1 MEMRYFSS
9 NEMVYWTAI
18 TFSAIFYVFVY
29 VNYPIH
35 LLEFALHD
43 DGLFLKLGISIING
57 EWLGAYDNLTLAK
70 GPGYPLFLAFTH
82 LTGLPISF
90 TQAVFHMSAAII
102 FGHALGKICNNR
114 WISITVLLFVSI
126 HPYLFGYDNH
136 RVFRDAIYWAQCMGA
151 IGWLIYAIT
160 IKRTSQKALYLG
172 SMALAGLYLS
182 FAWITREET
191 IWLVPGVLLV
201 LSYMMWTSFK
211 ERAFK
216 PLFIGLVLFLTGSQL
231 FILPVRALNYYTYGY
246 SGIVDFKDSSYSN
259 MIAAINAVKVGD
271 RIPFVPAPIR
281 VREEIAKHSPTFAK
295 FDRHLLPGGKL
306 FGWSNAGCPI
316 YPSSCGEIAGGWYI
330 WGIRDALAMEGA
342 YESFQSAKEVYGQI
356 THEVLEACDKEKL
369 NCEPGVLK
377 FMPPFAEGQWNNF
390 FPKFIEIVRFALFY
404 PGHDV
409 SLATRDTPFQVRKP
423 DLYSQSLELLNH
435 PVTLDRSSK
444 DGVFNMTGW
453 YYTDHGDNGEKTA
466 QPEFRIS
473 AIKSDGS
480 VIKDNYLT
488 VSSPDIVNK
497 YNNPEAHSNRFS
509 MSFECRSDCVSLR
522 VEIANTVVDV
532 PMPEKTG
539 WNQLTAS
546 TGLKIDALGYSNRLV
561 KLTNSMHI
569 ARDLLNTVRK
579 VVYNDFLWLILSL
592 SIGFS
597 LFYLCTELFVKKR
610 ITDLTIVVL
619 TLWGSVFVRAVL
631 LTLVGISSFPVIN
644 YYVAPVMILLIPTM
658 LIGLYAGCLS
668 FRIGIVP
675 DTANEKPE

>member
-1 MEMRYFSS
+1 MRYFSS
-9 NEMVYWTAI
+9 SEMMYWAVI
-18 TFSAIFYVFVY
+18 TLSSVFYVFVY

-57 EWLGAYDNLTLAK
+57 QWLGAYDNLTLAK

-90 TQAVFHMSAAII
+90 TQAVFHLSAVII
-102 FGHALGKICNNR
+102 FGHALGKVCKNR
-114 WISITVLLFVSI
+114 WISIMVIFSI
-126 HPYLFGYDNH
+126 CLHPYLFGYDNH
-136 RVFRDAIYWAQCMGA
+136 RVFRDAVYWAQCMGA
-151 IGWLIYAIT
+151 IGWLIYALT
-160 IKRTSQKALYLG
+160 LNRTSQKVLYLS
-172 SMALAGLYLS
+172 SMGLAGLYLS

-191 IWLVPGVLLV
+191 IWLIPGISLILA
-201 LSYMMWTSFK
+201 YMTWISLK
-211 ERAFK
+211 EKAFK
-216 PLFIGLVLFLTGSQL
+216 PLIIGTVLFLISSQL

-246 SGIVDFKDSSYSN
+246 AGIVDFKNSSYSN

-271 RIPFVPAPIR
+271 RIPFVPAPIH
-281 VREEIAKHSPTFAK
+281 VRKEIAKHSPTFAK
-295 FDRHLLPGGKL
+295 FDIHLLPGGKL

-330 WGIRDALAMEGA
+330 WGIRDALAVEGA
-342 YESFQSAKEVYGQI
+342 YNSFLSAQEVYEKI
-356 THEVLEACDKEKL
+356 TNEISEACDKEKL
-369 NCEPGVLK
+369 TCEPGFLK
-377 FMPPFAEGQWNNF
+377 FMPPFADGQWNNF
-390 FPKFIEIVRFALFY
+390 FPKFIEVVRFALFY

-423 DLYSQSLELLNH
+423 DLYSQSLELLNY

-444 DGVFNMTGW
+444 DGIFNMTGW
-453 YYTDHGDNGEKTA
+453 YYSDQGNNGKKHV

-473 AIKSDGS
+473 ALKSDGS
-480 VIKDNYLT
+480 VIIDSYQK
-488 VSSPDIVNK
+488 VSSPDIANK
-497 YNNPEAHSNRFS
+497 YNNTEAHSNRFS
-509 MSFECRSDCVSLR
+509 MAFECRSDCISLR
-522 VEIANTVVDV
+522 VEIANTVVDL

-546 TGLKIDALGYSNRLV
+546 TGLNIDAVGYSNRLV

-579 VVYNDFLWLILSL
+579 VVYNDFLWLILFI

-597 LFYLCTELFVKKR
+597 LFYVCTELFVKKR
-610 ITDLTIVVL
+610 ITNLTIVVL
-619 TLWGSVFVRAVL
+619 TLWGSVLVRTIL

-644 YYVAPVMILLIPTM
+644 YYVAPVMILLIPT
-658 LIGLYAGCLS
+658 IIVGLYSGCLS
-668 FRIGIVP
+668 FNIGLVRSI
-675 DTANEKPE
+675 ANEKPE